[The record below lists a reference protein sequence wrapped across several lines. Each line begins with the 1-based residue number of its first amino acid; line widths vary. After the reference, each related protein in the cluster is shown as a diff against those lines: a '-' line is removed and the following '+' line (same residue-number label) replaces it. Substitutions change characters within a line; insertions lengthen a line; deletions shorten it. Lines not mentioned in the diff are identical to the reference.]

1 MTVTQAAELR
11 MKWKPRVDP
20 LSCEHLNLELEWS
33 DNGYLMGN
41 YNGIVCGTAA
51 AKKNKHDRIHNPL
64 SRSRYRRIDGL
75 LCFGK
80 CLKILGRFAS

>member
-20 LSCEHLNLELEWS
+20 LSCEHLNLELECS

-41 YNGIVCGTAA
+41 YNGIVCRTAA
-51 AKKNKHDRIHNPL
+51 AKKQT
-64 SRSRYRRIDGL
+64 
-75 LCFGK
+75 
-80 CLKILGRFAS
+80 

>member
-1 MTVTQAAELR
+1 MNPLGSNMISSCQKLRQLVR

-20 LSCEHLNLELEWS
+20 LSYEHLNLELEWG

-51 AKKNKHDRIHNPL
+51 AKKQT
-64 SRSRYRRIDGL
+64 
-75 LCFGK
+75 
-80 CLKILGRFAS
+80 

>member
-1 MTVTQAAELR
+1 MTGTQAAELR

-20 LSCEHLNLELEWS
+20 LSYEHLNLELEWG

-41 YNGIVCGTAA
+41 YNGIVCGKAA
-51 AKKNKHDRIHNPL
+51 AKNKHDRIHNPL
-64 SRSRYRRIDGL
+64 SRSQCRRIDGL

-80 CLKILGRFAS
+80 CLKILGRLAS